1 MLRHNA
7 GSVHLKQISIT
18 SSICIGIS
26 KTSVLGTHYY
36 GSAFEEKQLS
46 WQMSRR
52 NNNTE
57 QKSAFRTTKHR
68 QQHQTMCML
77 RLKELPDTHSVLAV
91 RLLCSELL
99 NHFNTWYIL
108 QELDLV
114 VKMWPLKEQA
124 RCKSVFTFYKSQ
136 IAQLWNAFFPPRW
149 LKLFRQTRYNLK
161 TSCCGTD
168 WDTILWKTS
177 IILAP

>member
-1 MLRHNA
+1 MLALSSLNRFQL
-7 GSVHLKQISIT
+7 HLLSALGFLRQVYLAPIT
-18 SSICIGIS
+18 TALLLRKSNCLDRWAAETTTLNKNLHLGPLNTDSSIKLCAC
-26 KTSVLGTHYY
+26 LG
-36 GSAFEEKQLS
+36 
-46 WQMSRR
+46 SR
-52 NNNTE
+52 NS
-57 QKSAFRTTKHR
+57 QI
-68 QQHQTMCML
+68 
-77 RLKELPDTHSVLAV
+77 AV
-91 RLLCSELL
+91 RLLYSELL